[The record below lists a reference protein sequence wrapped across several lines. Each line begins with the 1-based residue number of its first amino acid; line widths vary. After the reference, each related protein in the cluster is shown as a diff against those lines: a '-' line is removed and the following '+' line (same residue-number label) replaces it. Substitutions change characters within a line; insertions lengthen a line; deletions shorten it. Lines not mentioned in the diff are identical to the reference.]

1 MHAIEPLFVAFSS
14 MSLAPSPTI
23 SFHLLDAPGNLN
35 LLAVLDYELWES
47 DLEGEE
53 KVTLLEITPAS
64 APTISQFPK
73 VESGKYYII
82 GYFDGEDEL
91 HQVVHIPLHV
101 DNFSLRITQ
110 NAGEYELEASP
121 GVEMVE
127 T

>member
-1 MHAIEPLFVAFSS
+1 MHAIEPFFVAFSS

-23 SFHLLDAPGNLN
+23 SFQLLDAPGNLD

-53 KVTLLEITPAS
+53 EETLLEINPAT
-64 APTISQFPK
+64 APAISQFPK

-110 NAGEYELEASP
+110 NGGEYELEASP

>member
-23 SFHLLDAPGNLN
+23 SFQLLDAPGNLN

-47 DLEGEE
+47 DLEEEE

-82 GYFDGEDEL
+82 GYFD
-91 HQVVHIPLHV
+91 
-101 DNFSLRITQ
+101 
-110 NAGEYELEASP
+110 
-121 GVEMVE
+121 
-127 T
+127 

>member
-23 SFHLLDAPGNLN
+23 SFQLLDAPGNLN

>member
-14 MSLAPSPTI
+14 MSLSPSPTI
-23 SFHLLDAPGNLN
+23 SFQLLDAPGNLN

-53 KVTLLEITPAS
+53 EETLLEMTPAN
-64 APTISQFPK
+64 APAISQFPK

-82 GYFDGEDEL
+82 GYFNGEDVL
-91 HQVVHIPLHV
+91 HQVVQIPLHI

-110 NAGEYELEASP
+110 NAGEYQLEASP
-121 GVEMVE
+121 GVVLLE

>member
-23 SFHLLDAPGNLN
+23 SFQLLDAPGNLN

-91 HQVVHIPLHV
+91 HQVVHIQLHV